1 MNMKNLLTINA
12 PGGILTPNDLLNL
25 LEPKGVDGFILGRRQ
40 NILIDSPGMPQG
52 LSRRVNVDKVP
63 LVHPNII
70 CSHASGGID
79 LDKNDW
85 AYINE
90 DYQTIFDSFT
100 FKPTLSVSICSYQ
113 QSMFA
118 LFSSKLNFISSKIEG
133 LWHLVIMLN
142 EERVLLPHLFK
153 STQVALAV
161 QAMQDFIENDQFIT
175 SHHLAEL
182 LEASLPLSENKCEDL
197 ILPPLLNRDF
207 EGFTPMKN
215 GRLALNIFSNHRPWK
230 KEFIQDFAKL
240 AKKQGLNRL
249 YVTAG
254 RSLLM
259 KHISKKDLHSWEAL
273 LGRHNISIRHSEQDL
288 AWVVPSHKPHA
299 IKLKEQLIQELN
311 REGFACHGLN
321 IAIDP
326 RDSDCGAPI
335 IIYTEKNFM
344 SLSCKVIYK
353 PSFDYRRSGF
363 KTAGKNLNFDQLI
376 TCLRDLQQQ
385 FHTREIDSIGLK
397 IQSICL
403 EDNQPEH
410 YQCPD
415 CLSEYHKNAG
425 DPETNTPPGTD
436 FIELPQ
442 SWVCSICE
450 CPKADFQ
457 AI

>member
-12 PGGILTPNDLLNL
+12 PGGMLTPNDLLKL
-25 LEPKGVDGFILGRRQ
+25 IEPEGVDGFILGRRQ
-40 NILIDSPGMPQG
+40 NILIDYPGTPQE
-52 LSRRVNVDKVP
+52 LSRLINIDPVP

-100 FKPTLSVSICSYQ
+100 FKPTLSVSICSFQ
-113 QSMFA
+113 QSMFP
-118 LFSSKLNFISSKIEG
+118 LFSSKLNFIASNIEG

-142 EERVLLPHLFK
+142 QERVLLPHLFK
-153 STQVALAV
+153 TTQVAPAV
-161 QAMQDFIENDQFIT
+161 QAMQDFIANDQFIT

-182 LEASLPLSENKCEDL
+182 LEASLPLNENKSTDL
-197 ILPPLLNRDF
+197 ILPPLQNRDF

-215 GRLALNIFSNHRPWK
+215 GRLALNIFSNHKPWK
-230 KEFIQDFAKL
+230 KEFIRDFANL
-240 AKKQGLNRL
+240 AKEHDLNRL

-288 AWVVPSHKPHA
+288 AWIVPSHKPNS
-299 IKLKEQLIQELN
+299 IKLKEQVIQELN
-311 REGFACHGLN
+311 HEGFACHGLN

-335 IIYTEKNFM
+335 IINTSKNFM

-353 PSFDYRRSGF
+353 PSFDYRHSGF
-363 KTAGKNLNFDQLI
+363 KTAGKNLNFDELL

-385 FHTREIDSIGLK
+385 FHTRKIDSAGVR
-397 IQSICL
+397 IQPISL
-403 EDNQPEH
+403 EDNQPEQ

-425 DPETNTPPGTD
+425 DPENGISPGTD
-436 FIELPQ
+436 FMDLPK
-442 SWVCSICE
+442 SWVCNLCE
-450 CPKADFQ
+450 CSKLKFQ
-457 AI
+457 PI

>member
-12 PGGILTPNDLLNL
+12 PGGMLTPNDLLKL
-25 LEPKGVDGFILGRRQ
+25 VEPESVDGFILGRRQ
-40 NILIDSPGMPQG
+40 NILIDYPGSPQG

-63 LVHPNII
+63 LIHPNII

-79 LDKNDW
+79 LEKNDW

-90 DYQTIFDSFT
+90 DYQTIFDSFN
-100 FKPTLSVSICSYQ
+100 FKPTISVSICSYQ

-118 LFSSKLNFISSKIEG
+118 LFSSKLNFISSDIEG
-133 LWHLVIMLN
+133 LWHLVIMLK
-142 EERVLLPHLFK
+142 EKRVLLPHLFK
-153 STQVALAV
+153 TTQVAPAV
-161 QAMQDFIENDQFIT
+161 QAMQKFIEDDQFIT

-182 LEASLPLSENKCEDL
+182 LEASLPLSENKSTEL

-207 EGFTPMKN
+207 EGFTTMKN

-230 KEFIQDFAKL
+230 REFIQDFAKL
-240 AKKQGLNRL
+240 AKDQGLNRL

-288 AWVVPSHKPHA
+288 AWIVPSHKPNA

-335 IIYTEKNFM
+335 IIYTSKNFM

-353 PSFDYRRSGF
+353 PNFDYRSSGF
-363 KTAGKNLNFDQLI
+363 KTAGKNLNFDGLI

-385 FHTREIDSIGLK
+385 FHNRQIDSSGLR
-397 IQSICL
+397 IQAISL
-403 EDNQPEH
+403 EENQPEH

-415 CLSEYHKNAG
+415 CLGEYHKNTG
-425 DPETNTPPGTD
+425 DPDNDIAPNTD
-436 FIELPQ
+436 FIDLPVYW
-442 SWVCSICE
+442 SCDLCE
-450 CPKADFQ
+450 CPKTRF
-457 AI
+457 IPI

>member
-12 PGGILTPNDLLNL
+12 PGGMLTPNDLLKL
-25 LEPKGVDGFILGRRQ
+25 VEPEAIDGFILGRRQ
-40 NILIDSPGMPQG
+40 NILINYPGRPTD
-52 LSRRVNVDKVP
+52 LSRRVNIDKVP
-63 LVHPNII
+63 LTHPNII

-79 LDKNDW
+79 LEKNDW

-90 DYQTIFDSFT
+90 DYQTIFDAFR
-100 FKPTLSVSICSYQ
+100 FEPTISVSICSFQ
-113 QSMFA
+113 QSIFP

-142 EERVLLPHLFK
+142 QERVLLAHLFK
-153 STQVALAV
+153 TDQVALAV
-161 QAMQDFIENDQFIT
+161 KTAQDFVDKDQFIT

-182 LEASLPLSENKCEDL
+182 IESTLHLSENKSSDL

-215 GRLALNIFSNHRPWK
+215 GRLALNIFSNHKSWK

-240 AKKQGLNRL
+240 AQSQDLNRL

-259 KHISKKDLHSWEAL
+259 KHISKKDLHTWEAL

-288 AWVVPSHKPHA
+288 AWIVPSHKPHA
-299 IKLKEQLIQELN
+299 IKLKEQVIHELN

-335 IIYTEKNFM
+335 IIYTSKNFM

-353 PSFDYRRSGF
+353 PNFDYRYSGF
-363 KTAGKNLNFDQLI
+363 KIAGKNLNFDDLI
-376 TCLRDLQQQ
+376 KCLRSLQQE
-385 FHTREIDSIGLK
+385 FHTRK
-397 IQSICL
+397 INSEGVLIKAISL
-403 EDNQPEH
+403 EDSKPEH

-415 CLSEYHKNAG
+415 CLSEYHKTSG
-425 DPETNTPPGTD
+425 DPEKNIMPDTD
-436 FIELPQ
+436 FSDLPK
-442 SWVCSICE
+442 SWTCPLCE
-450 CPKADFQ
+450 CPKTKFLP
-457 AI
+457 I